1 MAGRLNLGLTSPQLP
16 PGTRRRQHRRL
27 VGEVLAEQ
35 YDEWAEAR
43 RYLTI
48 PNAHRNDAIPAPNIL
63 EAAA

>member
-1 MAGRLNLGLTSPQLP
+1 MPASQPRAHEPTAS
-16 PGTRRRQHRRL
+16 GTRRRQHRRL

>member
-1 MAGRLNLGLTSPQLP
+1 M
-16 PGTRRRQHRRL
+16 
-27 VGEVLAEQ
+27 LAEQ

-48 PNAHRNDAIPAPNIL
+48 PNTHRNDAIPAPNIL